1 MIWRFIHECSW
12 TIIVTIIEV
21 TSTYDGVVR
30 DGRHVDT
37 WDEMGMLE
45 MRWRL
50 SKNDYWDYTIRI
62 LQDKTYVKIIR
73 AGYDIHKDNTS
84 APKFEQSNEY
94 SVNASCT
101 MDYDKE
107 CEYKWQ
113 YTNLMCRTTKRK
125 I

>member
-1 MIWRFIHECSW
+1 MVWKFIDACNQ
-12 TIIVTIIEV
+12 IKIVRSIEIA
-21 TSTYDGVVR
+21 STYDGVVR

-84 APKFEQSNEY
+84 APKFELSNEY
-94 SVNASCT
+94 SENTSCT
-101 MDYDKE
+101 MD
-107 CEYKWQ
+107 
-113 YTNLMCRTTKRK
+113 
-125 I
+125 